1 MEFKP
6 DNFDKEF
13 SLNKNKNKKKTKNS
27 PRGKMPSWLMI
38 LAGAAVIGGVVAAR
52 QPASRTVNNAFTS
65 VAVSTAQSVSVEPAL
80 FTGINDEKLD
90 SSELEARFLSQGSQ
104 INYQYIQ
111 PVLPDG
117 TIQGIDMELDPLPVD
132 ENGGIDA
139 QKADDNAVVYWIDGD
154 PYAVRIQSEKQEQP
168 VSQDE
173 KASEYYWL
181 NDEAVYENTKAM
193 GKTTKAVIDNMV
205 AEGKMEPTIFVASTY
220 ETKDKNGNRLT
231 EGDMSGYAQE
241 FRNIIVPLVES
252 TYSTYCAGDVSE
264 ENLIATRDHRGFAG
278 FSMGS
283 RCTVDGILMH
293 DLDLVAWYG
302 AYSGPDASLGGGGGV
317 SAEDVKAVMESFGPE
332 MDIKYIYNGDGT
344 ADFALEGHQTFAYGL
359 LEVMPESFQDG
370 RNWCWVCFKGGSHAY
385 NCWIVDLY
393 NSMLVFFK

>member
-1 MEFKP
+1 M
-6 DNFDKEF
+6 
-13 SLNKNKNKKKTKNS
+13 KKDLFTCITAV
-27 PRGKMPSWLMI
+27 I
-38 LAGAAVIGGVVAAR
+38 LATILMLSLGAASSTMAADHEHVYVDGLCTECGKYE
-52 QPASRTVNNAFTS
+52 AAFITRIPIKDKYTK
-65 VAVSTAQSVSVEPAL
+65 AIEE
-80 FTGINDEKLD
+80 TGT
-90 SSELEARFLSQGSQ
+90 LET
-104 INYQYIQ
+104 ITYQTPFY
-111 PVLPDG
+111 
-117 TIQGIDMELDPLPVD
+117 GIDESIEVEKVLQVYLPYGYDPAQQYNVMYLMH
-132 ENGGIDA
+132 GG
-139 QKADDNAVVYWIDGD
+139 G
-154 PYAVRIQSEKQEQP
+154 E
-168 VSQDE
+168 
-173 KASEYYWL
+173 SEYYWL

-393 NSMLVFFK
+393 NCMLVFFK